1 MANSS
6 TSGQGRPKGAL
17 NLATR
22 SVREL
27 AGHFSNGAIKV
38 LAQILLDPLAPPAA
52 KVAAAREI
60 LDPAHGKP
68 SATATVT
75 LKKVATLAEMGER
88 IISAATNGS
97 LPLDHAGQLMA
108 ALAAQAKLHETTELI
123 KRLELIEALI
133 ATKEPEK

>member
-60 LDPAHGKP
+60 LDRAHGKP

-75 LKKVATLAEMGER
+75 LKKDATLAEMGER

-123 KRLELIEALI
+123 QRLELIEALI